1 MIQLLVNLV
10 GGAIIVVY
18 LVDVST
24 MLRIAT

>member
-10 GGAIIVVY
+10 GGAIIVAY